1 MNVLLC
7 CPKCGSGEQ
16 LSARQSITY
25 DAYTSVRVTRDT
37 AGKVALDERGKP
49 ELIEVEKTET
59 AWFVCDSE
67 DCAWGEIQE
76 GDLVVW
82 PRPFDICARCDHH
95 FEQHVDFQDG
105 AAQERPCQDLSGCGC
120 EDFVLRAVPVE
131 QPELHP
137 GDVEALAA

>member
-7 CPKCGSGEQ
+7 CPRCGSGEH

-25 DAYTSVRVTRDT
+25 DAYTSVRVTRDA
-37 AGKVALDERGKP
+37 AGNVALDEQRKP
-49 ELIEVEKTET
+49 QLIEVETTET

-67 DCAWGEIQE
+67 DCLMVEMQE
-76 GDLVVW
+76 GELVAW
-82 PRPFDICARCDHH
+82 PRPFDLCARCDHH
-95 FEQHVDFQDG
+95 FEQHSDFQDPG
-105 AAQERPCQDLSGCGC
+105 AQDRPCQDLSGCGC

-137 GDVEALAA
+137 GDVALAA